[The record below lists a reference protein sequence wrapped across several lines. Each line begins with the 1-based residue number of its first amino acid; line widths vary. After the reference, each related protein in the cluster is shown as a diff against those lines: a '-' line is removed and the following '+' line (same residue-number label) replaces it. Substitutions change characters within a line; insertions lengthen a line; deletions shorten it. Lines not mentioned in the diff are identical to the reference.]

1 MKKRITLMYIVILA
15 AALVLT
21 ACGSKG
27 SMMSEPA
34 ADTSAAPSADYLS
47 DGMDGYYEG
56 GYAYDNATAER
67 AEVFEEAVAAEEP
80 VEGTQAGGAGQEN
93 IRETTGKK
101 LIKTV
106 NMQVETQ
113 EFDILVSNLRT
124 EVEALGGYV
133 EKFTSSNYNEG
144 VSRDAYM
151 EARVPAE
158 LLDGFLQRVAGQ
170 SNVVF
175 QDETVEDVTL
185 QYVDLDTHKK
195 SLITEQSRLLELL
208 EKAENVEDLIEI
220 ESRLSEV
227 RYQIESLEAQLR
239 TIDNQVTYSTVCLSV
254 REVKLYTPAAEESI
268 WQRISSGFE
277 SNVYNLLWW
286 LEDFVVDCIINLP
299 FLLIWIVLLILF
311 LIVLRLF
318 LKMLRKKIEKKVSTA
333 RANRKRKLEEMRMR
347 QEEGTDY
354 EIIPTTDEQR
364 ERAVTEEKALQ
375 ETDPTDQKES
385 GEEQNG

>member
-34 ADTSAAPSADYLS
+34 ADTSAAPSAGYLS

-195 SLITEQSRLLELL
+195 SLITEQSRLLEL
-208 EKAENVEDLIEI
+208 
-220 ESRLSEV
+220 
-227 RYQIESLEAQLR
+227 
-239 TIDNQVTYSTVCLSV
+239 
-254 REVKLYTPAAEESI
+254 
-268 WQRISSGFE
+268 
-277 SNVYNLLWW
+277 
-286 LEDFVVDCIINLP
+286 
-299 FLLIWIVLLILF
+299 
-311 LIVLRLF
+311 
-318 LKMLRKKIEKKVSTA
+318 
-333 RANRKRKLEEMRMR
+333 
-347 QEEGTDY
+347 
-354 EIIPTTDEQR
+354 
-364 ERAVTEEKALQ
+364 
-375 ETDPTDQKES
+375 
-385 GEEQNG
+385 